1 MLRPP
6 HSPQISEVNN
16 LHYLDV
22 LRSLL
27 HARSR
32 ASLGAFSCSRPRPPP
47 ALRRARRRRA
57 RRARPWGTRRQG
69 AGERRGRR
77 RRACAALSAS
87 QQHTNPHSF
96 LPLSGPKELLQR
108 PRPRLGRLGARIFLG
123 LHVTS
128 RQSGEDPHGC
138 SLELRTTQP
147 WSSGSESPSAGSD
160 LVRCA
165 LLREESLGVLV
176 KKDHENLDLG

>member
-16 LHYLDV
+16 LHYLDF

-27 HARSR
+27 HSRWR

-47 ALRRARRRRA
+47 ALRRARRHRA

-69 AGERRGRR
+69 AGEHRGRR

-96 LPLSGPKELLQR
+96 LPLSGLKELLQR
-108 PRPRLGRLGARIFLG
+108 PRPRLGRLGARTFLG

-128 RQSGEDPHGC
+128 RQGGAAWMQLGVAYHPA
-138 SLELRTTQP
+138 LVLRVGVSIRRLGP
-147 WSSGSESPSAGSD
+147 CALRDAARGIPRSSGQKGS
-160 LVRCA
+160 
-165 LLREESLGVLV
+165 
-176 KKDHENLDLG
+176 